1 MANYKREIQ
10 PRQQRKKSEEEIP
23 VGLARAQGRFLL
35 RGHPSSYVST
45 IPELI
50 AHSEEALRRGY

>member
-1 MANYKREIQ
+1 MANYKRDIQ
-10 PRQQRKKSEEEIP
+10 PEQKREKLKEEIP

-45 IPELI
+45 ISELI